1 MRKSVVDLL
10 ARLSHRPASIRRRLF
25 WLLWGMGLGILL
37 VINLA
42 WLPGALQDIRA
53 AQSDLQRVAVR
64 GVRDQLQLFLDD
76 KEQALKNQARLSRP
90 AFFQRDQ
97 EGLRLLAQ
105 RFFQREQA
113 FEVSLGHATGGGIPI
128 RRLCAAAHPPAT
140 ARGHGPGQPGTGATQ
155 C

>member
-25 WLLWGMGLGILL
+25 WLLWGMSLGTLL

-64 GVRDQLQLFLDD
+64 GVRNQLQLFLDD

-90 AFFQRDQ
+90 AFSKGIRK
-97 EGLRLLAQ
+97 GSVSWHSASSNGSKPSWRLA
-105 RFFQREQA
+105 
-113 FEVSLGHATGGGIPI
+113 SWM
-128 RRLCAAAHPPAT
+128 RR
-140 ARGHGPGQPGTGATQ
+140 ARSVCESPGY
-155 C
+155 